1 MSARDDRK
9 AYADYL
15 RLMGIGITMFVIILL
30 FTALGWWL
38 DGLVG
43 WRLPLLTI
51 LCALLGIAG
60 AMLHL
65 FKETKPRS

>member
-15 RLMGIGITMFVIILL
+15 RLMGVGITMFVIVLV
-30 FTALGWWL
+30 FTGLGWWL

-43 WRLPLLTI
+43 WRLPALTV
-51 LCALLGIAG
+51 LFALLGIAG

-65 FKETKPRS
+65 FKETRPRH